1 MCVPQEHDI
10 EKGKLSHRKTK
21 HFLPLFIPS
30 NKSRPVYSID
40 HGSTPQGSLY
50 GNLHLVRRIYNST
63 AKIAMRKPANFRKEV
78 RTTEEEPAVADGNGA
93 TDIACF
99 ASTGV
104 PWILESTHLPNQQSE
119 W

>member
-1 MCVPQEHDI
+1 MQAFPQKNEA
-10 EKGKLSHRKTK
+10 LSSGVHSFEQITSG
-21 HFLPLFIPS
+21 LF
-30 NKSRPVYSID
+30 

-63 AKIAMRKPANFRKEV
+63 AKIATRKPANFRKEV
-78 RTTEEEPAVADGNGA
+78 RTTEEEPAVADGDGA

-104 PWILESTHLPNQQSE
+104 SALRNILDLGNNSLAQPGVRMISAH
-119 W
+119 